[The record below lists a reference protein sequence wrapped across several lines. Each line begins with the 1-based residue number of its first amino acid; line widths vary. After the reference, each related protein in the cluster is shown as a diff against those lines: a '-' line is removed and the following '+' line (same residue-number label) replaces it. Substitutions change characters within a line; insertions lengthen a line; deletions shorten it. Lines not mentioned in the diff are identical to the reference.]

1 MKVNPYLNFPGT
13 CREALEFYADVLDG
27 EITAM
32 MTAAGTPAEADVDPA
47 LIIHAC
53 LVVDGFKIMASDAPA
68 SMYVEPQGT
77 YVLLGVDGV
86 EEAERIYAA
95 FEEGAKSIEM
105 PIQETF
111 WAHRFAMI
119 TDRYGTPWMI
129 SHDKP
134 YE

>member
-13 CREALEFYADVLDG
+13 CREALQFYAEVLDG

-32 MTAAGTPAEADVDPA
+32 MTAEGTPMEGDLDPDT
-47 LIIHAC
+47 IIHAC
-53 LVVDGFKIMASDAPA
+53 LVVDDFKIMASDAPA
-68 SMYVEPQGT
+68 SMYVQPQGL
-77 YVLLGVDGV
+77 YVLLSVDSI
-86 EEAERIYAA
+86 EEAERVFAA
-95 FEEGAKSIEM
+95 FDDDAKAVGM